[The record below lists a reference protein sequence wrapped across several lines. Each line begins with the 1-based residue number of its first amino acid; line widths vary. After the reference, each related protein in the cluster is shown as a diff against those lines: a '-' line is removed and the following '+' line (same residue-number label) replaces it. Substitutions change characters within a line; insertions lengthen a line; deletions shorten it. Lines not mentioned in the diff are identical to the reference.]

1 MIVVAD
7 VSYTGSFYRC
17 SMNTILCGHI
27 MTYFIQVSL
36 VLTFRSS
43 YVYRMTVPICVNY
56 VMTGLGSAA
65 SDTAFI
71 ARVRLQTHP

>member
-7 VSYTGSFYRC
+7 FLYTGSIYRC
-17 SMNTILCGHI
+17 SMKTILCAHI
-27 MTYFIQVSL
+27 MTYYIQVSL

-43 YVYRMTVPICVNY
+43 YACRMTVPICVNY
-56 VMTGLGSAA
+56 VMTGLGSAE

-71 ARVRLQTHP
+71 ASVRLQTHP